1 MIRTLALGAAA
12 FLAVASTPALGQQ
25 RGNRALATVVAAYEQ
40 TARRYDPLTSSSEG
54 DRAALRL
61 LADASR
67 EAELAQRAELVAL
80 KARLERV
87 PTRGLNSEDT
97 LNRTYLMRVID
108 QTIESIDLDFN
119 RAPIQNG
126 DGYFTLGDY
135 LAFTTPIQS
144 AEDAEAWIARL
155 EALPTYYQ
163 QNVVNARRGI
173 ASGYTQPRIVVD
185 RALATARAQNET
197 LEGTLLTP
205 LASMPNTISAAQ
217 QEQFRSRA
225 RAIIRER
232 ILPVHRETVTF
243 IEREYLPAARPA
255 LGLRSVPGGEDL
267 YRYLVRS
274 YTTTDMTPEQI
285 HELGNQEVAR
295 IRAAMQTEMQAAN
308 FRGTFPQFLHFLRT
322 DRQFYAQTPEELVH
336 YASLFAKRADGG
348 LPRLFA
354 TLPRLSYGIRVIPA
368 EQAEGSTTAYY
379 TQGSAA
385 LGQSG
390 TYWVNTSRLN
400 ARPLYELPAL
410 TVHEAMPGHHLQ
422 ISRAQEL
429 GDLPYFRRN
438 ASETAFVEGWGLYS
452 ESLGEE
458 IGMYTTPYERFGRL
472 SYEMWRACRLVADT
486 GIHWMGWDIEQ
497 TRRCFTENSALS
509 PHNIQTELERYIA
522 TPGQA
527 LAYKIGELTMQ
538 RLRREATET
547 LGDRFDVR
555 AFHDELLSAGAVPM
569 DVLEARMRAWVAR
582 QQREAFSPAQ
592 RIPR

>member
-1 MIRTLALGAAA
+1 MIRATAICAAILLAS
-12 FLAVASTPALGQQ
+12 ASTPAMSQQ
-25 RGNRALATVVAAYEQ
+25 RSNRALATVITAYEQ
-40 TARRYDPLTSSSEG
+40 TARRYDPLTSASEG
-54 DRAALRL
+54 DRAALRVL
-61 LADASR
+61 PDSSR
-67 EAELAQRAELVAL
+67 ESDMRQRAELVAL

-87 PTRGLNSEDT
+87 PTRGLNEEDA
-97 LNRTYLMRVID
+97 LNRAYLMRVID
-108 QTIESIDLDFN
+108 QSIQGIDLDFG
-119 RAPIQNG
+119 RAPISNG
-126 DGYFTLGDY
+126 DGYFTFGDY
-135 LAFTTPIQS
+135 LAYTTPIQS
-144 AEDAEAWIARL
+144 VDDAEAWLSRL
-155 EALPTYYQ
+155 SALPAMYRQ
-163 QNVVNARRGI
+163 SVANARRGI
-173 ASGYTQPRIVVD
+173 ETGYTQPRIIVD
-185 RALATARAQNET
+185 RALATARAQVATMEQ
-197 LEGTLLTP
+197 TLLTP
-205 LASMPNTISAAQ
+205 LASMPDTIPAAQ
-217 QEQFRSRA
+217 QEEFRNRA
-225 RAIIRER
+225 RTIIRDQ

-243 IEREYLPAARPA
+243 IESEYLPAARPG

-295 IRAAMQTEMQAAN
+295 IRALMEEEIRASGFHGNFAA
-308 FRGTFPQFLHFLRT
+308 FQRFLRT
-322 DRQFYAQTPEELVH
+322 DPQFYARTPEDLIEH
-336 YASLFAKRADGG
+336 ASEVAKRADGQ
-348 LPRLFA
+348 LPRLFG

-390 TYWVNTSRLN
+390 TYWVNTTHLDQ
-400 ARPLYELPAL
+400 RPFYELPAL

-429 GDLPYFRRN
+429 GELPYFRRN
-438 ASETAFVEGWGLYS
+438 AFETAFVEGWGLYA
-452 ESLGEE
+452 ESLGEDM
-458 IGMYTTPYERFGRL
+458 GMYRTPYERFGRL

-497 TRRCFTENSALS
+497 ARRCFAENTALS

-538 RLRREATET
+538 RLRREATT
-547 LGDRFDVR
+547 ALGDRFDIR

-569 DVLEARMRAWVAR
+569 DVLEARMRRWVAR
-582 QQREAFSPAQ
+582 QQEAT
-592 RIPR
+592 R